1 MTHDRK
7 GVDQY
12 ALEASQ
18 AHTELVRTLVESP
31 LEYPLEAY
39 RILSG
44 LTRSAH
50 ELPQLLELLKGG
62 IEQLRAAGSLGTDC
76 RGASLEEK
84 LRDFRSGLAA
94 ASEASQA
101 LERGLDQAYRAI
113 GHVSY
118 KEPAAP
124 QP

>member
-1 MTHDRK
+1 MTDNREA
-7 GVDQY
+7 VERY
-12 ALEASQ
+12 ALDASQ
-18 AHTELVRTLVESP
+18 AHSELVQALAESP
-31 LEYPLEAY
+31 PKYPLEAY

-50 ELPQLLELLKGG
+50 ELPQLLELFEGG
-62 IEQLRAAGSLGTDC
+62 IDRLRAAGRLETDF

-84 LRDFRSGLAA
+84 LQDFHVGLAA

-118 KEPAAP
+118 KETAEPEL
-124 QP
+124 

>member
-1 MTHDRK
+1 MTL
-7 GVDQY
+7 QY
-12 ALEASQ
+12 ALDASQ
-18 AHTELVRTLVESP
+18 AHTELVRALVESP

-44 LTRSAH
+44 LARSAH
-50 ELPQLLELLKGG
+50 ELPQLLELLEGG
-62 IEQLRAAGSLGTDC
+62 IDRLRAAGLLETDF
-76 RGASLEEK
+76 RGASLE
-84 LRDFRSGLAA
+84 DFHAGLAA

-118 KEPAAP
+118 KEAGEPEL
-124 QP
+124 

>member
-1 MTHDRK
+1 LTDDRK
-7 GVDQY
+7 AVEHY
-12 ALEASQ
+12 ALDASQ
-18 AHTELVRTLVESP
+18 AHTELVRALVESP

-50 ELPQLLELLKGG
+50 ELPQLLELLEGG
-62 IEQLRAAGSLGTDC
+62 IDRLRAAGRLETDF

-84 LRDFRSGLAA
+84 LQVFHAGLAA

-118 KEPAAP
+118 KEAAEP
-124 QP
+124 EL